1 MGSLSV
7 IVITYNEERNL
18 RRCLE
23 SVRWADEII
32 VVDSFSTDR
41 TVDIAREFTPFVDQH
56 AYDGD
61 IPQRERG
68 FARAKGDWL
77 FYIDADE
84 EVTPPLRDEILRVI
98 DDPGSCDGYEIPR
111 RVHIF
116 GRWAEHGG
124 WSPDFTRRLFRRGH
138 LVAEYAE
145 VHGGFAIRGTSGRL
159 TGMLN
164 HYTYDTIAQYLEKM
178 NDYTSLQVSSK
189 LREEGSGRVGPGK
202 LLLSPLSHFIRKYIV
217 QKGYRDGIQG
227 LVLAALG
234 ALYTLSLYAKL
245 WEYRYSQKAGGE
257 LPPVTNVELK
267 ELQRRYEWHPSPSR

>member
-1 MGSLSV
+1 MASLSV
-7 IVITYNEERNL
+7 IVITFNEEHNL

-32 VVDSFSTDR
+32 VIDSFSTDR
-41 TVDIAREFTPFVDQH
+41 TVDIAREFTPHVDQH

-77 FYIDADE
+77 LYIDADE
-84 EVTPPLRDEILRVI
+84 EVTPSLREEIVRVI
-98 DDPGSCDGYEIPR
+98 NEPASCDGYEIPR

-116 GRWAEHGG
+116 GRWVEHGG
-124 WSPDFTRRLFRRGH
+124 WSPDFTRRLFRKGH
-138 LVAEYAE
+138 IVAEHAE
-145 VHGGFAIRGTSGRL
+145 VHGGFNVRGTGGRL
-159 TGMLN
+159 TGVLN
-164 HYTYDTIAQYLEKM
+164 HYTYATIAQYLEKM
-178 NDYTSLQVSSK
+178 NDYTSLQVSAK
-189 LREEGSGRVGPGK
+189 LREKGSAHVGLRK
-202 LLLSPLSHFIRKYIV
+202 IVLSPLSHFVRKYFI
-217 QKGYRDGIQG
+217 QKGYLDGIHG

-245 WEYRYSQKAGGE
+245 WEYRYFQKAGAA

-267 ELQRRYEWHPSPSR
+267 ELQRRYEWHPSLSR